1 MSFWGSLWPGVPAT
15 ANVIKSN
22 DVYTSDTTPL
32 SVIGGA
38 ATAVTPVVNGNNW
51 PPLPGTANV
60 IKSQNVFL
68 NNNKTLSVIG
78 GRSVSPQLN
87 SIASQGVYATATT
100 PLSVIGGGGQPVGPS
115 AAPTIPVLFA
125 ASDVSI
131 AVAFNTDG
139 ITGTPTPTYSGLYGT
154 TTNPTSTIDAI
165 FGGQTFYRLHV
176 SSLTLGTTLYFKS
189 VASNPSGVSTSAVSL
204 GFSTFA
210 IGPNIPPSIPAFIST
225 NSTTMIVS
233 FDVAGISG
241 QPPPTYSTLYG
252 TTTSP
257 TTPANAVFSSGTIY
271 QTALSGLTSGTNYY
285 FKSLAGNPGGVST
298 SAVSAA
304 YSTIGPG
311 QLPPSAAP
319 TAPILVEAS
328 TNTIK
333 VSYDVAGI
341 TGTAPITFLAEQ
353 GTQRVNGILSTG
365 TIYESSFDG
374 LTAARIYNIKSIASN
389 PYGAEESVPVAFST
403 LGGVAPNIAPSIPA
417 LVPESVSTTTLS
429 VTFDVAGITGTP
441 PPTYSTLYG
450 TTTSPTTPA
459 NAVLSTGTIYRTNLT
474 GLSSAT
480 NYYFESVASNPFGVS
495 TSAVSAAYST
505 LTLPPAAPNKAPTN
519 PAFVTGSASTNALS
533 VTFDVAGIT
542 GNPPPTYSTLYG
554 TTTSPTTPANAVL
567 STGTIYRTD
576 LTGLTA
582 NTNYYFES
590 VAGNASGVLTSGL
603 SAAFST
609 LAPPPVGPNV
619 APTIPAFV
627 PGSANLNVLSVT
639 FDVAGITG
647 EPPPTYSTLY
657 GTTTSPTTPA
667 NAVLSTGTIYRTDLT
682 GLSQGTN
689 YYFESVAGNA
699 SGVSTSAVSA
709 AFSTLLPTGP
719 NIAPTIP
726 SFVSAD
732 GFSMKVRFDVAGITG
747 APPPTY
753 STLWGTTA
761 SPTNPYDAVLST
773 GTIYETNLP
782 GLGAESIYYFASQ
795 ASNSSG
801 VSTSAVSAA
810 YSTLARPPT
819 GNPTAP
825 EIFFGGGP
833 TATSMGLKTSLSGV
847 GGQPAPSSIM
857 YYGTTN
863 PPTSIQYLSSN
874 FENNPDVWGSTITG
888 LTPLTGYYIVAVAYN
903 SGGSTI
909 SGVANISTTA

>member
-1 MSFWGSLWPGVPAT
+1 
-15 ANVIKSN
+15 
-22 DVYTSDTTPL
+22 
-32 SVIGGA
+32 
-38 ATAVTPVVNGNNW
+38 VNGNNW

-68 NNNKTLSVIG
+68 NNTTTLGVIG
-78 GRSVSPQLN
+78 GSSVTPSLN
-87 SIASQGVYATATT
+87 SLASQGVYATATT

-115 AAPTIPVLFA
+115 AAPTIPIFFA

-131 AVAFNTDG
+131 AVSFNTAG

-165 FGGQTFYRLHV
+165 FVGQDIYRLAV

-189 VASNPSGVSTSAVSL
+189 VASNPSGVSTSAVSV
-204 GFSTFA
+204 GFSTNA
-210 IGPNIPPSIPAFIST
+210 IGPNIPPSIPAFNSATST
-225 NSTTMIVS
+225 SMIVS
-233 FDVAGISG
+233 FNVAGISG

-252 TTTSP
+252 ATTSP

-304 YSTIGPG
+304 YSTLGSPAPPVGPNIAPTIPILHSSPG
-311 QLPPSAAP
+311 QNN
-319 TAPILVEAS
+319 IWVEF
-328 TNTIK
+328 N
-333 VSYDVAGI
+333 VGGI
-341 TGTAPITFLAEQ
+341 TGTPTPTYNTLY
-353 GTQRVNGILSTG
+353 GTTTTPSIVVPAAQIGSG
-365 TIYESSFDG
+365 TIYGTNVST
-374 LTAARIYNIKSIASN
+374 LTAGTTYYFKSQATNTGGTSTS
-389 PYGAEESVPVAFST
+389 AVSAAFST
-403 LGGVAPNIAPSIPA
+403 LAPSPVGPNIAPTIPA
-417 LVPESVSTTTLS
+417 FVTGSASTNALS
-429 VTFDVAGITGTP
+429 ITFDVAGITGVP

-459 NAVLSTGTIYRTNLT
+459 NAVLSSGTIYQTDLT
-474 GLSSAT
+474 GLSPGT
-480 NYYFESVASNPFGVS
+480 NYYFESKAGNASGVS

-505 LTLPPAAPNKAPTN
+505 LALPPVGPNIAPTI
-519 PAFVTGSASTNALS
+519 PAFVTGSASTNTLSVTFDVAGITGNPPPTYSTLYGTTTSPTTPANAVLTTGTTYRTDLTGLSGGTNYYFESLAGNASGVSTSAVSAPFSTLASLVGPNVAPSIPALVPGSANLNVLS

-567 STGTIYRTD
+567 SSGTIYQTN
-576 LTGLTA
+576 LTGLSQA
-582 NTNYYFES
+582 TNYYFES
-590 VAGNASGVLTSGL
+590 VAGNAL
-603 SAAFST
+603 
-609 LAPPPVGPNV
+609 
-619 APTIPAFV
+619 
-627 PGSANLNVLSVT
+627 
-639 FDVAGITG
+639 
-647 EPPPTYSTLY
+647 
-657 GTTTSPTTPA
+657 
-667 NAVLSTGTIYRTDLT
+667 
-682 GLSQGTN
+682 
-689 YYFESVAGNA
+689 
-699 SGVSTSAVSA
+699 GVSTSAVSA
-709 AFSTLLPTGP
+709 AFSTLSPTGP

-726 SFVSAD
+726 AFVSAD

-847 GGQPAPSSIM
+847 GGEPAPSSIM

-874 FENNPDVWGSTITG
+874 FENNPDLWGSTITG